1 MKPRMDVLSE
11 DQEQAK
17 LCTWMTR
24 KGIRFFAI
32 PNGGQRNLIEA
43 VKFKRCGVQA
53 GIPDLCIP
61 IPSGSYHGLFLELK
75 RTQGGKVSDAQL
87 YWLRFLRAEG
97 YFADVAHGADE
108 GIKIVSEY
116 LALKI
121 KTD

>member
-1 MKPRMDVLSE
+1 MKVIPTE

-24 KGIRFFAI
+24 TGIIFFAI
-32 PNGGQRNLIEA
+32 PNGGQRNLVEA
-43 VKFKRCGVQA
+43 VKFKRCGVQP
-53 GIPDLCIP
+53 GVPDLCIP

-87 YWLRFLRAEG
+87 YWLRFLRSQG
-97 YFADVAHGADE
+97 YFADVAYGAED

-116 LALKI
+116 LALSQGI
-121 KTD
+121 E